1 MFALFACLFL
11 LFLNGFFVAAEFALV
26 RVRVSQLEVLKE
38 EGDKAAA
45 RVIKIVHELDSYLS
59 AVQLGIT
66 VASLGIGALAEPA
79 INKYLTMF
87 FTWLDLGIPAD
98 VIHGL
103 SYVLAFSVAS
113 FLHIVCGEL
122 APKSLAIAKPLEVSK
137 FVSRPMYI
145 FHLLFGPIMYLLV
158 ATSNALLRLFKIE
171 PVAGDHS
178 AGVSAEELLNIAQHS
193 SNDGTITKEQGTLV
207 ENVFHFS
214 SLSAKEVMVPRGMI
228 DAINVNASIDEF
240 LTMAL
245 SKGHSRYPVYRND
258 IDDIVGLVHI
268 KDVFAARQSNDDV
281 MLKDLLRDIVYIP
294 ETSNI
299 GQVMKIFQEKRS
311 HLAVVVD
318 EYGGTS
324 GILTMEDSL
333 EKLVGDIEDEF
344 DEEEED
350 EIEARDGGWKVL
362 GETPLSELTETL
374 GLREIKAESDVL
386 SGFIME
392 LLGRVAKTGDI
403 VEYQG
408 YTLEVVEMDRLRIA
422 EVFVKKSVPAD
433 KGSKSDGR
441 VSATTQKVDL
451 SAKKERK
458 DPREKLL

>member
-1 MFALFACLFL
+1 MFALIACLFL

-45 RVIKIVHELDSYLS
+45 RVIKIVHNLDSYLS

-79 INKYLTMF
+79 INSYLNKLITA
-87 FTWLDLGIPAD
+87 LNLGIDKAIID
-98 VIHGL
+98 GT
-103 SYVLAFSVAS
+103 SYVIAFTIAS

-122 APKSLAIAKPLEVSK
+122 FPKSLAIAKPLGVSK
-137 FVSRPMYI
+137 FVSRPMYV
-145 FHLLFGPIMYLLV
+145 FHLLFAPIMYLLV
-158 ATSNALLRLFKIE
+158 ATSNAMMRMCKIQ

-214 SLSAKEVMVPRGMI
+214 SLSAKEIMVPRGMI
-228 DAINVNASIDEF
+228 DAINVNAPIDEF
-240 LTMAL
+240 LAIAL
-245 SKGHSRYPVYRND
+245 KNGHSRYPVYSND
-258 IDDIVGLVHI
+258 IDHIVGIVHI
-268 KDVFAARQSNDDV
+268 KDVFAARQNNENVKLES
-281 MLKDLLRDIVYIP
+281 LLREPVYIP

-299 GQVMKIFQEKRS
+299 GKVMKTLQEKRS
-311 HLAVVVD
+311 HLAIIVD

-344 DEEEED
+344 DTEEED
-350 EIEARDGGWKVL
+350 EIEVKDDGWKVL
-362 GETPLSELTETL
+362 GETPLSELSETL

-392 LLGRVAKTGDI
+392 LLGRIAKMGDT
-403 VEYQG
+403 VEYRG
-408 YTLEVVEMDRLRIA
+408 YTFEVTEMDRLRIA
-422 EVFVKKSVPAD
+422 EVFVKKSSATA
-433 KGSKSDGR
+433 KSDDEK
-441 VSATTQKVDL
+441 TD
-451 SAKKERK
+451 KKAETEETESK
-458 DPREKLL
+458 D